1 MAVPDPRAL
10 LEACLH
16 QTGELR
22 LPAAGTSMWPE
33 LRAGDELR
41 LMRVAY
47 EAIRPGDILLVHQE
61 VPARGS
67 HPARTVLL
75 AHRVLKTY
83 LESGRAMLLTKGDH
97 RAMADPPVF
106 FEQVVGRVEEAWR
119 AGQPVYRREEKARA
133 SAWRAAFGRLED
145 ATWTWVMERGLGAR
159 PASPEAQALCELL
172 SYCLDWTAVPAL
184 PAQVDW
190 REVYALARA
199 GRFTPLLSHKPV
211 PGAPAWFTA
220 DCQRDLRENQAHRLL
235 LDQQL
240 GAVVEA
246 FAARGVP
253 VLVVKGPVHAEQL
266 YANPYWRPMVDLD
279 LVVRPE
285 HWEAGLAVLASLGF
299 EEEQSRWA
307 RLTERLTGQVAMLK
321 PLGPFVAA
329 VELHR
334 NLDILSE
341 RLAVRGSVQVERA
354 WDEALEVGVGGVTVE
369 TLSPEAAL
377 AYASTHWAQHHF
389 YNSVWLLDIAL
400 MASRPGLDWQKLVD
414 DAQQDG
420 TANFVWTSLSLAE
433 SLYGAPV
440 PRAVLAALRPSR
452 GRAALVER
460 LSWAKAS
467 ATFEERADVR
477 SLLLQL
483 ALVPRWR
490 WALGG
495 LLAGVFPSRDWLCQH
510 YVAASGERAG
520 HLRLLGRHWRRL
532 GAMVFGV
539 NP

>member
-41 LMRVAY
+41 LVRVAY

-61 VPARGS
+61 VPARGG

-83 LESGRAMLLTKGDH
+83 LESGRAMLVTKGDH
-97 RAMADPPVF
+97 RAVADPPVF
-106 FEQVVGRVEEAWR
+106 YEQVVGRVEEAWR
-119 AGQPVYRREEKARA
+119 AGQTVYRREARVRA
-133 SAWRAAFGRLED
+133 SAWRAARSRLED
-145 ATWTWVMERGLGAR
+145 AAWTTVLEQGLGVR
-159 PASPEAQALCELL
+159 PASPEARAVSELL
-172 SYCLDWTAVPAL
+172 SYCLDWTAVPEL
-184 PAQVDW
+184 PATLDW

-199 GRFTPLLSHKPV
+199 GRFTPLLSHKPI
-211 PGAPAWFTA
+211 PGAPAWFAA
-220 DCQRDLRENQAHRLL
+220 DCHRDLRENQAHRLL
-235 LDQQL
+235 LEQQL
-240 GAVVEA
+240 VAVVEA

-285 HWEAGLAVLASLGF
+285 HWDAALEALSALGF
-299 EEEQSRWA
+299 AEERSRWA

-334 NLDILSE
+334 DLAILSE
-341 RLAVRGSVQVERA
+341 RLALRGAVDMGRA
-354 WDEALEVGVGGVTVE
+354 WEEAVEVPVGGIAVT
-369 TLSPEAAL
+369 TLAPEAAL

-400 MASRPGLDWQKLVD
+400 MATRPGLDWQKLVD
-414 DAQQDG
+414 DAQSDG
-420 TANFVWTSLSLAE
+420 TGHFVWTALSLAA

-440 PRAVLAALRPSR
+440 PRAVLAALRP
-452 GRAALVER
+452 GPDRAALIER

-467 ATFEERADVR
+467 ASFAEQADLR
-477 SLLLQL
+477 SLMLQL
-483 ALVPRWR
+483 ALVERWR

-495 LLAGVFPSRDWLCQH
+495 LVAGVFPSRDWLRQH
-510 YVAASGERAG
+510 YVAASGEQAG
-520 HLRLLGRHWRRL
+520 RLRLLARHWLRL
-532 GAMVFGV
+532 ARMVRGV